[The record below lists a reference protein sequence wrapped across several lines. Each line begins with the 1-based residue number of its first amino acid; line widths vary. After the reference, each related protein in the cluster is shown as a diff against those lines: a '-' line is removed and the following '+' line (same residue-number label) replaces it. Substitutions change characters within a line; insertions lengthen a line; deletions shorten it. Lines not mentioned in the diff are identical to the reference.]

1 MKVDMQNSLQ
11 AELQEFTVLATATN
25 PDANFMAALSATT
38 GDFSLVLQ
46 VPLND
51 VIQITGMITISS
63 GTVTAG
69 DVGRVVEAAMSL
81 PCLNL
86 TILQASPTCTFTV
99 DGSVQTEFMPIGL
112 PAKRLEVK
120 MELVRVCDKM
130 LPRWREWANALGR
143 NMVGWRVKISSEE
156 EQ

>member
-1 MKVDMQNSLQ
+1 MQNSMQ
-11 AELQEFTVLATATN
+11 AELQEFTVLVTAIN

-51 VIQITGMITISS
+51 VIQVTGMITISS
-63 GTVTAG
+63 GTVTAR
-69 DVGRVVEAAMSL
+69 DVGRAVEAAMSL
-81 PCLNL
+81 PCSNL
-86 TILQASPTCTFTV
+86 TFLHASPICTFSV

-120 MELVRVCDKM
+120 IELVRVCDKM
-130 LPRWREWANALGR
+130 LPRWRDWAKALGR
-143 NMVGWRVKISSEE
+143 NMVGWRVEISNEMINNRS
-156 EQ
+156 